1 MILSELLSAIL
12 QILVFTI
19 IPFLVFVIRNRSTKG
34 FFRYIGL
41 KPSKLKANAW
51 ATAASLIFV
60 TGAVGLTFFNSD
72 FREAMAGPG
81 SITGKFRS
89 MGFSPAAVILILI
102 MAILKTSLAEE
113 ILFRGFLAKRLISVL
128 GYQWGNVL
136 QAAIFGAVHLL
147 LFISLGTGL
156 PFLAFIFAFTA
167 LGAYV
172 TVYLNEKKADG
183 SIIPGWIAH
192 GLANVVSYSVI
203 GFLM

>member
-1 MILSELLSAIL
+1 
-12 QILVFTI
+12 
-19 IPFLVFVIRNRSTKG
+19 
-34 FFRYIGL
+34 
-41 KPSKLKANAW
+41 
-51 ATAASLIFV
+51 
-60 TGAVGLTFFNSD
+60 
-72 FREAMAGPG
+72 
-81 SITGKFRS
+81 
-89 MGFSPAAVILILI
+89 
-102 MAILKTSLAEE
+102 EE